1 MASLKLILTTILLLA
16 VTSSSFAQMTRSECL
31 VKLNKLVKEIKLDI
45 KTSDLDIEKAIDNY
59 NHKGKINFQEIT
71 EKTIVYQIEDF
82 ELKTKIK
89 IEYSNIEWDHLRAAQ
104 IGSSDY
110 SAIAHSNDLG
120 KISLDFD
127 SNKNSII
134 YKEYKN
140 NTLILTETDWD
151 MVDLFYPKNDLDEIE
166 KLINRLIE
174 LAGN

>member
-1 MASLKLILTTILLLA
+1 MRKLIITVILLA
-16 VTSSSFAQMTRSECL
+16 ITSFSFAQMSRSECL
-31 VKLNKLVKEIKLDI
+31 EKLNKLVKEIKLDI
-45 KTSDLDIEKAIDNY
+45 KTSDLDIEKAADNY
-59 NHKGKINFQEIT
+59 NHRGKINFQEIT

-89 IEYSNIEWDHLRAAQ
+89 IEYSNINWDQLRAAQ

-127 SNKNSII
+127 SNKNTII

-140 NTLILTETDWD
+140 NKLILTETDWD
-151 MVDLFYPKNDLDEIE
+151 MADLFYDKNDLDEIE
-166 KLINRLIE
+166 ILINRLIE
-174 LAGN
+174 MAGD

>member
-1 MASLKLILTTILLLA
+1 MRKLIITVILLA
-16 VTSSSFAQMTRSECL
+16 ITSFSFAQMSRSECL
-31 VKLNKLVKEIKLDI
+31 EKLNKLVKEIKLDI
-45 KTSDLDIEKAIDNY
+45 KTSDLDIEKAADNY
-59 NHKGKINFQEIT
+59 NHRGKINFQEIT

-89 IEYSNIEWDHLRAAQ
+89 IEYSNINWDQLRAAQ

-127 SNKNSII
+127 SNKNTII

-140 NTLILTETDWD
+140 NKLILTETDWD
-151 MVDLFYPKNDLDEIE
+151 IADLFYDKNDLDEIE
-166 KLINRLIE
+166 ILINRLIE
-174 LAGN
+174 MAGD